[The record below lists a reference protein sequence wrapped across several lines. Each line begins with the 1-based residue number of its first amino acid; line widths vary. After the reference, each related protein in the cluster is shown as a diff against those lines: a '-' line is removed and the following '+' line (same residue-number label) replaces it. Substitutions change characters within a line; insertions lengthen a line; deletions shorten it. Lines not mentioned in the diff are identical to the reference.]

1 MQGIGRAV
9 TFGDGRQD
17 GCSRA
22 GGRIRDCCWS
32 VRVGGKRTQEPD
44 RSWPEAGQPPLVEIV
59 WHDSYSL
66 DDEWFPVPH
75 EPKIRVITSSGYEV
89 ASDATYVT
97 LASTFDL
104 ETRHF
109 SNGIAILQ
117 CCVLS
122 RRVI

>member
-1 MQGIGRAV
+1 VQGIGRAV
-9 TFGDGRQD
+9 TCGDGRQD
-17 GCSRA
+17 GWGRVI
-22 GGRIRDCCWS
+22 GRIGHCCWS

-59 WHDSYSL
+59 WQDSYSL

-75 EPKIRVITSSGYEV
+75 ESKIRVITTSGYEV
-89 ASDATYVT
+89 ASDPLYVT
-97 LASTFDL
+97 VASTFDV
-104 ETRHF
+104 ETRNF
-109 SNGIAILQ
+109 ANGIAILQ